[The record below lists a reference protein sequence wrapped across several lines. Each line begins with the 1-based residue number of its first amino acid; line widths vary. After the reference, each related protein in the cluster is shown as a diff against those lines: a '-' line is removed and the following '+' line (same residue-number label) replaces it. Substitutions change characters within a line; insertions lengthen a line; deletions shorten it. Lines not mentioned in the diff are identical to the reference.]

1 MGLEWAGGMQGLYP
15 AYALYRESVA
25 SAAMRVLFGVF
36 DWGLGHA
43 TRDVPLIAELL
54 RENEVHILSTGRAL
68 ELLRG
73 HFGDRCTYYSVRS
86 IYPPY
91 TRTRLF
97 KLKFSVSVPKMMRT
111 LKRACRRSR
120 RIIRTGFDI
129 VISDCR
135 YDVYDRPENS
145 YLINHQLRFKTPV
158 GAERV
163 LERWLA
169 SRMRKYRYVF
179 VPDYEANSL
188 TGLLSHDLRYIPP
201 EKVKYIGILSRLRRQ
216 EVAQDIEYFISLS
229 GPEPQRTVLE
239 RQILAQAAQLP
250 GPVVIAGGKPNGTP
264 KDRSKN
270 VEYHS
275 FLDADRQEAVM
286 NRAKFIITRSGYTTI
301 MELAELGKTRVL
313 LLPTPGQTEQE
324 YLADYYEQQK
334 YFHHVSQYRLRL
346 ADDIAK
352 ARKFRGFDPPW
363 KTKDSVDRFMNIL
376 YS

>member
-1 MGLEWAGGMQGLYP
+1 
-15 AYALYRESVA
+15 
-25 SAAMRVLFGVF
+25 MRVLFGVF

-54 RENEVHILSTGRAL
+54 RENEVHILSTGAAL
-68 ELLRG
+68 ELLKG
-73 HFGDRCTYYSVRS
+73 HFGDKCTYYNVRS

-179 VPDYEANSL
+179 VPDYEETNL
-188 TGLLSHDLRYIPP
+188 TGLLSHGLRYIPR
-201 EKVKYIGILSRLRRQ
+201 EKVKYLGILSRLRKQDRP
-216 EVAQDIEYFISLS
+216 QDIDYFVSLS

-239 RQILAQAAQLP
+239 RHILAQAPELP
-250 GPVVIAGGKPNGTP
+250 GRVVIAGGKPNGASQNG
-264 KDRSKN
+264 SKN

-275 FLDADRQEAVM
+275 FLDAGRQEDVM

-301 MELAELGKTRVL
+301 MELTELGKTRVL

-346 ADDIAK
+346 ADDIAT
-352 ARKFRGFDPPW
+352 ARTFRGFDPPW
-363 KTKDSVDRFMNIL
+363 KTKDSVDQFMKIL